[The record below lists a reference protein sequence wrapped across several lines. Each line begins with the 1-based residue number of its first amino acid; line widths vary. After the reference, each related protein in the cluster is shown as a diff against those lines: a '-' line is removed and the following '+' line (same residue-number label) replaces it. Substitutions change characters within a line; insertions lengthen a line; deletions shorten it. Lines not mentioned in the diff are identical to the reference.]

1 MELVCLSLVPVG
13 SVQMY
18 KNLETSEEGEFQ
30 AQSFDRRHHR
40 WPGLVSSSLLAF
52 LNLETVAS
60 GPPSNLSK
68 NHIPWSC
75 SSNIV
80 SEKLP
85 WAYHWIWN
93 CGESRILRNSS
104 QYLRSP
110 IAAPPNDRQLRIPQ
124 MSTQSSL
131 ADAIPNPNALRGRP
145 SQEQINNAA
154 MFVQRTKKDYMTRS
168 KLSVVP
174 LYCARR
180 TYWSHLSL
188 IL

>member
-18 KNLETSEEGEFQ
+18 ENLETSEEGEFQ
-30 AQSFDRRHHR
+30 AQGFDRRHHR

-60 GPPSNLSK
+60 GPPSNLPK

-75 SSNIV
+75 SSNNV

-93 CGESRILRNSS
+93 CGKSRILRNSS

-110 IAAPPNDRQLRIPQ
+110 IACATQRSSITDPSNVHPKFLGRCDPQPERVTGAPESGANQ
-124 MSTQSSL
+124 
-131 ADAIPNPNALRGRP
+131 
-145 SQEQINNAA
+145 
-154 MFVQRTKKDYMTRS
+154 
-168 KLSVVP
+168 
-174 LYCARR
+174 
-180 TYWSHLSL
+180 
-188 IL
+188 